1 MLPSLFPTFPFRQ
14 LVDQYI
20 RHPRNR
26 YYLTARLQDHRG
38 AIGCLAFDDRCRILA
53 SGGDDEVVK
62 IWNLQTYECVQ
73 TLADQESQWGQITT
87 IRFVN
92 AGAGHNVFLCFG
104 TGRGRL
110 IIYQQN
116 RMGTLFTQI
125 SNEAGFTSWD
135 CVESI
140 CFSASK
146 QRLVATS
153 QSGKI
158 KLFTFLDGRLVE
170 QWERSMRGAIA
181 RASHFVDNGNNLLVY
196 GLETGEIACFDTDTA
211 EPRNTKSL
219 KTRIGNIAVCERSGN
234 VLVDNLNLGCDLY
247 APNKAHPHCSYS
259 IPAKR
264 RFIRGAAFAEMG
276 TMVVCGSDHGVVYVY
291 GIDGTKIIQKLVQ
304 SGGEDRVP
312 VVQAGRSESDFMIV
326 TGSRGKRN
334 DICVWKKSCSLD
346 TKVQRLSQR
355 RSSSSSF
362 NVLLLLNIILI
373 IILGWFSVE
382 SWVPVVQMHTQKAVE
397 VYEGLIQAAG
407 RLGVRQGWNEDVALG
422 IRDDMSQWN
431 DMEVRWKEHA
441 DMHEQDDDD
450 DEWDE
455 VDLDVL

>member
-1 MLPSLFPTFPFRQ
+1 
-14 LVDQYI
+14 
-20 RHPRNR
+20 
-26 YYLTARLQDHRG
+26 
-38 AIGCLAFDDRCRILA
+38 
-53 SGGDDEVVK
+53 
-62 IWNLQTYECVQ
+62 
-73 TLADQESQWGQITT
+73 
-87 IRFVN
+87 
-92 AGAGHNVFLCFG
+92 
-104 TGRGRL
+104 
-110 IIYQQN
+110 
-116 RMGTLFTQI
+116 MGTLFTQI

-181 RASHFVDNGNNLLVY
+181 RASHFVDNGSNLLVY

-211 EPRNTKSL
+211 EPRSTKSL
-219 KTRIGNIAVCERSGN
+219 KTRIGNIAICERSGN
-234 VLVDNLNLGCDLY
+234 VLVDNLNFGCDL
-247 APNKAHPHCSYS
+247 
-259 IPAKR
+259 
-264 RFIRGAAFAEMG
+264 GATFAEME
-276 TMVVCGSDHGVVYVY
+276 TMVVCGSDHGVAYVY
-291 GIDGTKIIQKLVQ
+291 GIDGTRIVQKLVQ

-334 DICVWKKSCSLD
+334 DICVWKKPTLLD
-346 TKVQRLSQR
+346 TKAQRLSQR

-362 NVLLLLNIILI
+362 NALLLLNIILI
-373 IILGWFSVE
+373 IILAS
-382 SWVPVVQMHTQKAVE
+382 VE
-397 VYEGLIQAAG
+397 VYEGLIQAAL
-407 RLGVRQGWNEDVALG
+407 RLGVRQSWNEAVALG

-431 DMEVRWKEHA
+431 DMEVRWK
-441 DMHEQDDDD
+441 DNDD

-455 VDLDVL
+455 VNLDVL